1 MIPFDLRSSAIRPFV
16 FLAATSLSFAVAQAV
31 TAQTQVQ
38 GTRVG
43 TQVGA
48 TMVGGT
54 KVGNRT
60 GLQDRNG
67 NIYGGRGQGMGDGN
81 ALGGQTFLWAQNA
94 GAGQSAGSGNLL
106 DANSQVGSGGV
117 NSGSVP
123 LNFEARNL
131 LVTGAVPGGRGF
143 RGSVGYTP
151 ATDFRGATGSDDTYV
166 FRAASAFSSPAF
178 AASEMARDRFML
190 AQGLGAFEYRRA
202 TTPKDYNTLS
212 VAADQPDSRLRLD
225 RANAQM
231 SFGRLNWELGADRTI
246 ATSTAANGDGLRY
259 VISPLRGLQIENLT
273 DPLAR
278 SGMSVYERARA
289 RQDIAAGIATMA
301 DYAMVREGMSRQA
314 PDSRRVDSRLKMQS
328 EADRLRV
335 DPSSMLPK
343 SYLDIIDS
351 INKTKDGKP
360 SDGKTD
366 GKPTDGKTDG
376 KSPTDPSMP
385 SDAAQTPLEQVR
397 DALEALRPKSSRPD
411 EETVDPTRP
420 DSTRP
425 NSIRPNST
433 RPDSTRPDPTKPATG
448 SVKTDALIS
457 PDGTLR
463 SGEAEREAA
472 RVKKRGVI
480 LSVDDAALI
489 LRHGKTI
496 SALSR
501 DDRRR
506 VDELVMQG
514 ESALRESD
522 YFRAERRFEQAQS
535 LASDNPL
542 VEVGITH
549 AQLGAGLYLS
559 ASLTLRNLFVA
570 FPELI
575 DAKYDR
581 ALLPSQD
588 RLERAVG
595 FMRERIKSGDDAPGY
610 GILLAYIG
618 HQTGDRKLV
627 EEGLAVIGGN
637 EKLDLSRKLLE
648 GVWLGTK

>member
-1 MIPFDLRSSAIRPFV
+1 
-16 FLAATSLSFAVAQAV
+16 
-31 TAQTQVQ
+31 
-38 GTRVG
+38 
-43 TQVGA
+43 
-48 TMVGGT
+48 
-54 KVGNRT
+54 
-60 GLQDRNG
+60 
-67 NIYGGRGQGMGDGN
+67 
-81 ALGGQTFLWAQNA
+81 
-94 GAGQSAGSGNLL
+94 
-106 DANSQVGSGGV
+106 
-117 NSGSVP
+117 
-123 LNFEARNL
+123 
-131 LVTGAVPGGRGF
+131 
-143 RGSVGYTP
+143 
-151 ATDFRGATGSDDTYV
+151 
-166 FRAASAFSSPAF
+166 
-178 AASEMARDRFML
+178 
-190 AQGLGAFEYRRA
+190 
-202 TTPKDYNTLS
+202 
-212 VAADQPDSRLRLD
+212 
-225 RANAQM
+225 
-231 SFGRLNWELGADRTI
+231 
-246 ATSTAANGDGLRY
+246 
-259 VISPLRGLQIENLT
+259 
-273 DPLAR
+273 
-278 SGMSVYERARA
+278 
-289 RQDIAAGIATMA
+289 
-301 DYAMVREGMSRQA
+301 
-314 PDSRRVDSRLKMQS
+314 
-328 EADRLRV
+328 
-335 DPSSMLPK
+335 
-343 SYLDIIDS
+343 
-351 INKTKDGKP
+351 
-360 SDGKTD
+360 
-366 GKPTDGKTDG
+366 
-376 KSPTDPSMP
+376 MP

-411 EETVDPTRP
+411 EETVDPTK
-420 DSTRP
+420 
-425 NSIRPNST
+425 PNST

-618 HQTGDRKLV
+618 HQTSDRKLV

>member
-16 FLAATSLSFAVAQAV
+16 FLAATSLSFAVAQAAS
-31 TAQTQVQ
+31 AQTQVQ

-81 ALGGQTFLWAQNA
+81 AFGGQTFLWAQHA
-94 GAGQSAGSGNLL
+94 GSGQSAGSGNLL
-106 DANSQVGSGGV
+106 DANSQIGSGGV

-178 AASEMARDRFML
+178 AASEMAHDRFML

-301 DYAMVREGMSRQA
+301 DYSMVREGMSMQA
-314 PDSRRVDSRLKMQS
+314 PDSRRVDNRLKMKS

-360 SDGKTD
+360 ADGKTD

-397 DALEALRPKSSRPD
+397 DALEALRPKNSRPN
-411 EETVDPTRP
+411 EETADPSKSDPTKP
-420 DSTRP
+420 TT
-425 NSIRPNST
+425 RPNST
-433 RPDSTRPDPTKPATG
+433 RPNSTRPDPTKPATG

-457 PDGTLR
+457 PDGTPR
-463 SGEAEREAA
+463 SAEAEREAA

-496 SALSR
+496 NALSR

-581 ALLPSQD
+581 ALLPNQD

-595 FMRERIKSGDDAPGY
+595 FMRERIKSGEDAPGY

-618 HQTGDRKLV
+618 HQTSDRKLV

>member
-1 MIPFDLRSSAIRPFV
+1 
-16 FLAATSLSFAVAQAV
+16 
-31 TAQTQVQ
+31 
-38 GTRVG
+38 
-43 TQVGA
+43 
-48 TMVGGT
+48 
-54 KVGNRT
+54 
-60 GLQDRNG
+60 
-67 NIYGGRGQGMGDGN
+67 
-81 ALGGQTFLWAQNA
+81 
-94 GAGQSAGSGNLL
+94 
-106 DANSQVGSGGV
+106 
-117 NSGSVP
+117 
-123 LNFEARNL
+123 
-131 LVTGAVPGGRGF
+131 
-143 RGSVGYTP
+143 
-151 ATDFRGATGSDDTYV
+151 
-166 FRAASAFSSPAF
+166 
-178 AASEMARDRFML
+178 
-190 AQGLGAFEYRRA
+190 
-202 TTPKDYNTLS
+202 
-212 VAADQPDSRLRLD
+212 
-225 RANAQM
+225 
-231 SFGRLNWELGADRTI
+231 
-246 ATSTAANGDGLRY
+246 
-259 VISPLRGLQIENLT
+259 
-273 DPLAR
+273 
-278 SGMSVYERARA
+278 MSVYERARA

-301 DYAMVREGMSRQA
+301 DYSMVREGMSMQA
-314 PDSRRVDSRLKMQS
+314 PDSRRVDNRLKMKS

-360 SDGKTD
+360 ADGKTD

-397 DALEALRPKSSRPD
+397 DALEALRPKNSRPN
-411 EETVDPTRP
+411 EETADPSKSDPTKP
-420 DSTRP
+420 TT
-425 NSIRPNST
+425 RPNST
-433 RPDSTRPDPTKPATG
+433 RPNSTRPDPTKPATG

-457 PDGTLR
+457 PDGTPR
-463 SGEAEREAA
+463 SAEAEREAA

-496 SALSR
+496 NALSR

-581 ALLPSQD
+581 ALLPNQD

-595 FMRERIKSGDDAPGY
+595 FMRERIKSGEDAPGY

-618 HQTGDRKLV
+618 HQTSDRKLV